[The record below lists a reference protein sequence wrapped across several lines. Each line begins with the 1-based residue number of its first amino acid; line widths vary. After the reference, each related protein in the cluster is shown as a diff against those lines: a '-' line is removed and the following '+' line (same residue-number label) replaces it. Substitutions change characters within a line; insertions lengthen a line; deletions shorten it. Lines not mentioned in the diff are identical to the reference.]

1 MNIFTSRTQKNKKG
15 QSAIEYI
22 FVVALA
28 LLIIVPGTI
37 IFYQYTQSSQK
48 AIVSSQIY
56 KIGNDMVSGAQMM
69 YSVGDNSWQT
79 IEINFP
85 STVHQVTIYNEG
97 TGGILVIRHGTDYI
111 SDAVFFSR
119 VPLLNSTADES
130 NDCSAGC
137 IIPIHKGYTKIRIE
151 SEKEGHVRF
160 RVIA

>member
-1 MNIFTSRTQKNKKG
+1 MDIFKTRTLKNKKG

-56 KIGNDMVSGAQMM
+56 KIGNDIVSGAQMM

-79 IEINFP
+79 IEIHFP
-85 STVHQVTIYNEG
+85 STIHEVKVYNEG
-97 TGGILVIRHGTDYI
+97 TNGILVIKHGTDYI

-130 NDCSAGC
+130 NDCSNGC
-137 IIPIHKGYTKIRIE
+137 IIPIHKGLNELRIE
-151 SEKEGHVRF
+151 SEREGFVRL
-160 RVIA
+160 RVLA